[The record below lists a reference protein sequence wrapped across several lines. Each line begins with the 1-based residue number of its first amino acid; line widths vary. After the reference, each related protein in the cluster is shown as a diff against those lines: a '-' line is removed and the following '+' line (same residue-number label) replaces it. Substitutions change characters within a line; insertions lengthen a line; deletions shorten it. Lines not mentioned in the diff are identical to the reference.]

1 MDNQETPY
9 CQLYM
14 PDGKPVPL
22 VLDDVDLIKLL
33 RLEKHNIENARWT
46 LKYYRDKGLLK
57 GVRLGKRIRYTRDEV
72 LKFLEKQTERTNQ
85 NSA

>member
-1 MDNQETPY
+1 
-9 CQLYM
+9 M
-14 PDGKPVPL
+14 PDGKPVPT
-22 VLDDVDLIKLL
+22 VLNDEELIQLL
-33 RLEKHNIENARWT
+33 RLDEQGPHNARTT

-57 GVRLGKRIRYTRDEV
+57 GIRLGKKIRYTRDEV